1 MLILFKN
8 NTLIAGLRGADLTSN
23 KRWFQREQRPWE
35 LLSCTLPFSAPQKQ
49 QIRREVSPSEQL
61 KAAVLGLCCRQLLWS
76 LLTPFS
82 QSWWLP
88 VLPTDPSAVPHCLPN
103 TTDTDFPCSPI
114 KKCLLFCFFF
124 FLPHLSFI
132 LKFSLCCF
140 LKACVTKA
148 AFHPTFGLPEMFQSC
163 FHVQKWKLPNPAQ
176 RKHAS
181 SSSVR
186 KK

>member
-1 MLILFKN
+1 MLVLFKN
-8 NTLIAGLRGADLTSN
+8 NTLTAGLGGTDLTSN
-23 KRWFQREQRPWE
+23 KRWFQRERRPWE
-35 LLSCTLPFSAPQKQ
+35 LLSCMLPFSALPEAADTQGGFPIWTAESSSPGGGSAAASFSKACSHLSVNPGDSLSCPETPLPCLTAHQTPQI
-49 QIRREVSPSEQL
+49 QIFHAAQL
-61 KAAVLGLCCRQLLWS
+61 R
-76 LLTPFS
+76 
-82 QSWWLP
+82 
-88 VLPTDPSAVPHCLPN
+88 
-103 TTDTDFPCSPI
+103 I
-114 KKCLLFCFFF
+114 FCFVLF

-140 LKACVTKA
+140 LKAYVTKA

-163 FHVQKWKLPNPAQ
+163 FHVQKWKLPNPAR